1 MLLVVLVTLIAIL
14 TIIPQ
19 LAILE
24 IQLAILVQ
32 VNQPQLS
39 LAQVQLLAHQNQLSQ
54 VLPQR
59 LSNKNLRKLVIARNQ
74 RHLAINLN
82 QLRLVIVH
90 LVRRQVAH
98 HQALK
103 LHTEGNNQCLETS

>member
-1 MLLVVLVTLIAIL
+1 MQSVVLVTLTVVNHQTQVDTVMVITDQVRQQL
-14 TIIPQ
+14 DLRVQ
-19 LAILE
+19 LAL
-24 IQLAILVQ
+24 QLLIRLNQ
-32 VNQPQLS
+32 YQRLNLNQP
-39 LAQVQLLAHQNQLSQ
+39 NQ
-54 VLPQR
+54 
-59 LSNKNLRKLVIARNQ
+59 LVIARNQ

-103 LHTEGNNQCLETS
+103 LHTEGNNQCSETS